1 MNIFRLFA
9 DLLHL
14 GSIFILIARMH
25 QSKSCA
31 GISLKTQSLY
41 LLVFATRYLDL
52 FFSFV
57 SVYNTLMKLF
67 FLGSS
72 GYIVYLMTRRLKTT
86 YDKVLD
92 TFRVEYLLVGA
103 GVFALVFP
111 HKYTVLEILWSF
123 SIYLESVAILP
134 QLFQMTRT
142 GEADNITSH
151 YVFALGGYRALY
163 IVNWVYRYYT
173 EDKYSD
179 YVAWVAGV
187 VQTVLYSDFFYIYFT
202 RILKGKTFKL
212 PV

>member
-1 MNIFRLFA
+1 MNIFRLAA

-14 GSIFILIARMH
+14 GSIFILIARL
-25 QSKSCA
+25 QQTRSCT
-31 GISLKTQSLY
+31 GVSLKTQGLY
-41 LLVFATRYLDL
+41 LLVFITRYLDL

-57 SVYNTLMKLF
+57 SVYNTLMKIF
-67 FLGSS
+67 FLASA
-72 GYIVYLMTRRLKTT
+72 GYIVYLMTGPLKAS

-92 TFRVEYLLVGA
+92 SFRVEYLIAGA
-103 GVFALVFP
+103 AVFALVFP
-111 HKYTVLEILWSF
+111 HKYTLLEILWSF

-163 IVNWVYRYYT
+163 IINWIYRYYT
-173 EDKYSD
+173 EDDYSD
-179 YVAWVAGV
+179 YIAWASGI
-187 VQTVLYSDFFYIYFT
+187 VQTALYGDFFYIYFT
-202 RILKGKTFKL
+202 RVLKGKSFKL

>member
-1 MNIFRLFA
+1 MNIFRLTA

-14 GSIFILIARMH
+14 GSIFILIARLH
-25 QSKSCA
+25 QTRSSA
-31 GISLKTQSLY
+31 GISLKTQALY
-41 LLVFATRYLDL
+41 VLVFATRYLDML
-52 FFSFV
+52 FSFV

-67 FLGSS
+67 FLSS
-72 GYIVYLMTRRLKTT
+72 SAYIVFLMLGSLKPT
-86 YDKVLD
+86 YDKALD

-103 GVFALVFP
+103 AAFALLFP
-111 HKYTVLEILWSF
+111 HKYTVLEVLWSF
-123 SIYLESVAILP
+123 SIYLEAVAILP

-163 IVNWVYRYYT
+163 IINWIYRYYS
-173 EDKYSD
+173 EDSYVD

-187 VQTVLYSDFFYIYFT
+187 VQTVLYGDFFYIYFT